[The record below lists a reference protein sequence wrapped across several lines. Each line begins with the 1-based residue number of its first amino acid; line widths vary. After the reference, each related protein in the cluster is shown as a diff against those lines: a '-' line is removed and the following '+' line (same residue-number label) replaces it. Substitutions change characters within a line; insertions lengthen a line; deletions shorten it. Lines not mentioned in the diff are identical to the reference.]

1 MGCSVSIPCNCAIIT
16 SKFKK
21 KKNETKKVGIN
32 NGVVEESDIDSINNS
47 KIDLCLVTPPEVKVE
62 IGSGIRKDAT
72 ENQSIVFIFGGPG
85 SYKGLLT
92 QELGTEF
99 EFTTINIEDIV
110 FNYLPNKVAST
121 VNSIVEIQQL
131 LKRDKG
137 VLTLDWLF
145 SMISTKLAT
154 STSQRFLIDIV
165 PELSIIL
172 KTDAFKE
179 ADIENSL
186 RNFERRHSVLF
197 VLNIQIENE
206 KLLLEGKKT
215 AKKSDEID
223 GKELSPELSAF
234 LKGVDEA
241 DKGLLEKRI
250 DAFHQTSEPFIEYF
264 RKTKRVIDIDIKLPN
279 NPKVILKVKNI
290 FCDFGLANNSDQST
304 RVVLFM
310 KDENQFMNIDLEYYK
325 LTKIRLSEVC
335 PDRNGPL
342 SAQIR
347 SVKRYILNSG
357 SVNENYL
364 IVLDTMNNT
373 DYALVKRVNFFEQK
387 TTYLDYFIQNRKTGS
402 KPKRRNRIP
411 LRCLSSPDGE
421 ICLFP
426 LNFPQKICK
435 KITLIFNEKLS
446 KAEDNEIICSGES
459 SPSFCNSSTTIL
471 CRTGLDKSFTANKT
485 NNGSRLLGV
494 PMYQGIYSAN
504 GRQRRRISN
513 TISMSIEKQDER

>member
-1 MGCSVSIPCNCAIIT
+1 MGCSVSLPCSCEIIT
-16 SKFKK
+16 SKFRKK
-21 KKNETKKVGIN
+21 PVDNKKIGVTNPAVEDSETD
-32 NGVVEESDIDSINNS
+32 SIDS
-47 KIDLCLVTPPEVKVE
+47 DRYRECLTTPPEVKVE
-62 IGSGIRKDAT
+62 IGSGIRRDAT
-72 ENQSIVFIFGGPG
+72 KHQSIIFIFGGPG
-85 SYKGLLT
+85 SLKGLLT

-110 FNYLPNKVAST
+110 FNYLPSKVANT
-121 VNSIVEIQQL
+121 VKSIVEIQQL

-137 VLTLDWLF
+137 IITLDWIL

-154 STSQRFLIDIV
+154 STSQRFLIDMV

-179 ADIENSL
+179 ADIEKSL
-186 RNFERRHSVLF
+186 QNFERRHSVLF

-206 KLLLEGKKT
+206 KVLLDGKKT
-215 AKKSDEID
+215 SKKSDEID

-250 DAFHQTSEPFIEYF
+250 EAFHKNSKPFLEYF
-264 RKTKRVIDIDIKLPN
+264 RKTKRVVDVDINIPY
-279 NPKVILKVKNI
+279 NPKIIPKIRNI
-290 FCDFGLANNSDQST
+290 ISDFGLANNTDQT
-304 RVVLFM
+304 ARVVLFM
-310 KDENQFMNIDLEYYK
+310 RDENQFMGLDLDYYK
-325 LTKIRLSEVC
+325 LVKIRLSEIC
-335 PDRNGPL
+335 SDRNGPL

-357 SVNENYL
+357 KVNENYL
-364 IVLDTMNNT
+364 VILDNMNNT
-373 DYALVKRVNFFEQK
+373 DYALTKRVNFFEQK
-387 TTYLDYFIQNRKTGS
+387 TTYLDYFISNRKSGA
-402 KPKRRNRIP
+402 KPKQRNKIP

-426 LNFPQKICK
+426 LNFSQKICK
-435 KITLIFNEKLS
+435 KITLIFGEKLS
-446 KAEDNEIICSGES
+446 EAEDNEIIASGES
-459 SPSFCNSSTTIL
+459 SPGGIHSPVANL
-471 CRTGLDKSFTANKT
+471 HKAGRHKSFSINQK

-494 PMYQGIYSAN
+494 PMHQGIYSAN

-513 TISMSIEKQDER
+513 TIGMGLEKQDGR